1 MLMKYFNN
9 LIVLK
14 MDQGRSFLSNTLWLW
29 CAASF
34 ERVARVIAC
43 ALALWVIPLA
53 HATASGVEDHRCPTP
68 GCDLLADGA
77 YTGVLI
83 GQLES
88 ILSEK
93 QSGFLLHAVQAQGR
107 WAELSADSAQFTR
120 RIQPVVM
127 RVPNGAGGSLRVIA
141 LMSMDEGR
149 AMPLQTGD
157 LVRFRPHGPTVSAAN
172 PPPEDKVELS
182 YWKAVGCVTALC
194 RAGDADC
201 QATYLQ
207 GAWRFADGQPIELLS
222 TTPLD
227 RGRKIDP
234 MTYFPRPEAP

>member
-14 MDQGRSFLSNTLWLW
+14 VDRGRRLIGNTLWLW
-29 CAASF
+29 YAASF

-53 HATASGVEDHRCPTP
+53 HATASGVEDRRCPAP

-77 YTGVLI
+77 YAGVLI
-83 GQLES
+83 GQLDS

-107 WAELSADSAQFTR
+107 WPELSADSAQFTR

-127 RVPNGAGGSLRVIA
+127 RVPNGTGGSLRVIA

-172 PPPEDKVELS
+172 PPPDDKVDLS

-207 GAWRFADGQPIELLS
+207 GAWRFADGQPIEPLATLS
-222 TTPLD
+222 
-227 RGRKIDP
+227 GR
-234 MTYFPRPEAP
+234 R

>member
-1 MLMKYFNN
+1 MLNKYSNK
-9 LIVLK
+9 LKVLK
-14 MDQGRSFLSNTLWLW
+14 MYRGRSFLSNTLWLW
-29 CAASF
+29 RATSF
-34 ERVARVIAC
+34 EHVARVISC
-43 ALALWVIPLA
+43 ALALWVISQT
-53 HATASGVEDHRCPTP
+53 HAVASGVEGHRCPVS
-68 GCDLLADGA
+68 GCDLLADGE
-77 YTGVLI
+77 YSGVLI
-83 GQLES
+83 GQLDS
-88 ILSEK
+88 ILSER
-93 QSGFLLHAVQAQGR
+93 QSGHLLRAVQAQGR
-107 WAELSADSAQFTR
+107 WPELSADSAPFTR

-127 RVPNGAGGSLRVIA
+127 RVPNGTGGSLRVIA

-172 PPPEDKVELS
+172 PPPEDKVDLS

-207 GAWRFADGQPIELLS
+207 GAWRFADGQPIEPLS
-222 TTPLD
+222 TTLLG